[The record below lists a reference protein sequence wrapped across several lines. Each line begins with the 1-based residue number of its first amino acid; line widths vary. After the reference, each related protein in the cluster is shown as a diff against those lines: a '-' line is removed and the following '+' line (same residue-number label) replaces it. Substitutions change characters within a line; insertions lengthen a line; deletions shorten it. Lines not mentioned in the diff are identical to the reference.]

1 MNWDELKRELDQQA
15 KRIERIEERLGI
27 TDEPEADAETDPGSA
42 DQSRDAADGVEDALP
57 LVPEAEIQEE
67 VPLPPLPVSVDDT
80 PAESA
85 EQVPEALHARQVHAQ
100 PPSAGGWLDN
110 LLQRTPGRGR
120 DSERASEPEQT
131 AEQPRG
137 ESARTS
143 WELQIGMRWMAW
155 AGAIVVVVAMGFFVK
170 LAIDQGWWGG
180 LPEWVKCL
188 MTGGV
193 GAVLIGLGELALRR
207 VGRQAAV
214 GLFSAG
220 IGTLRIASG

>member
-57 LVPEAEIQEE
+57 LVPEAEIPKA

-85 EQVPEALHARQVHAQ
+85 EQVPETLHARQVHAQ
-100 PPSAGGWLDN
+100 PPSAGGWLDK
-110 LLQRTPGRGR
+110 LLHRKPGRGR

-137 ESARTS
+137 ESVRTS
-143 WELQIGMRWMAW
+143 
-155 AGAIVVVVAMGFFVK
+155 
-170 LAIDQGWWGG
+170 
-180 LPEWVKCL
+180 
-188 MTGGV
+188 
-193 GAVLIGLGELALRR
+193 
-207 VGRQAAV
+207 
-214 GLFSAG
+214 
-220 IGTLRIASG
+220 